1 MRNRLT
7 TTATISTTNQEM
19 FMASLDFNIENWHL
33 VTDDQEMQVTDIN
46 QRLDDLLMD
55 RSSSFPMD
63 DDISQTNQ
71 K

>member
-1 MRNRLT
+1 MRNCLT

-19 FMASLDFNIENWHL
+19 FMASLDFNTENWHL

-63 DDISQTNQ
+63 DDIS
-71 K
+71 

>member
-19 FMASLDFNIENWHL
+19 FYGIARLFNIENWHL

-63 DDISQTNQ
+63 DDIS
-71 K
+71 

>member
-7 TTATISTTNQEM
+7 TTATISTTKQEM

-33 VTDDQEMQVTDIN
+33 VTDDQELQVTDIN

-63 DDISQTNQ
+63 DDIS
-71 K
+71 

>member
-46 QRLDDLLMD
+46 QQLDDLLMD

-63 DDISQTNQ
+63 DDIS
-71 K
+71 

>member
-19 FMASLDFNIENWHL
+19 FMASLNFNIENWHL

-63 DDISQTNQ
+63 DDIS
-71 K
+71 

>member
-55 RSSSFPMD
+55 RSSSFSMD
-63 DDISQTNQ
+63 DDIS
-71 K
+71 

>member
-46 QRLDDLLMD
+46 PVSYTHLRAHE
-55 RSSSFPMD
+55 
-63 DDISQTNQ
+63 T
-71 K
+71 

>member
-7 TTATISTTNQEM
+7 TTATINTTNQEM
-19 FMASLDFNIENWHL
+19 FMASLDFNTENWHL

-63 DDISQTNQ
+63 DDIS
-71 K
+71 

>member
-33 VTDDQEMQVTDIN
+33 VTDDQELQVTDIN

-63 DDISQTNQ
+63 DDIS
-71 K
+71 

>member
-55 RSSSFPMD
+55 RSSRFPMD
-63 DDISQTNQ
+63 DDIS
-71 K
+71 

>member
-1 MRNRLT
+1 
-7 TTATISTTNQEM
+7 
-19 FMASLDFNIENWHL
+19 MASLDFNIENWHL
-33 VTDDQEMQVTDIN
+33 VTDDQELQVTDIN

>member
-33 VTDDQEMQVTDIN
+33 VTDDQELPVTDIN

-55 RSSSFPMD
+55 RSSSFSMD
-63 DDISQTNQ
+63 DDIS
-71 K
+71 

>member
-63 DDISQTNQ
+63 DDIS
-71 K
+71 